1 MPVFACMIVAVVVL
15 GLLRSPL
22 CHSIDGPIPAEYGLP
37 GLAVLT
43 PSTQALACAGL
54 HLSPSLIVTAA
65 SCVREHATLEWAMY
79 PTEDGDELQP
89 KRSFS
94 LSMDKQHR
102 LPIERTEIHSA
113 YSDNHT
119 AAAVASDIAL
129 VRLAKIRSPTDRHLS
144 SSALDADVPLQQQL
158 YDQDSL
164 VVIDLA
170 QQQGFVMHPVVYVDN
185 AFCQLGPRQDKRKTQ
200 ALCLIPL
207 LSNTTTGETRVVGK
221 SNMLYSPLVACV
233 LLSELLVPAQSLRFG
248 ATTLAILGS
257 PANAAACL
265 GIQIA
270 PRLVLTSASCIL
282 MRRPITYVRFMSPTV
297 WAPLDREP
305 SKGDVF
311 RSRLR
316 LTEPEVVQ
324 RTFVSP
330 GKTALLAVVQLRDP
344 RRDPDHARI
353 AILPRTLLPPALNR
367 RHDGTALV
375 FVDPVSLHVSVTEH
389 VVFVGAEFCGQRA
402 ANQSLAEAR
411 SFCVIPLVKTPAQGM
426 AVDTAGHWSFL
437 IRRVGDRAQSDAL
450 LGFGDGSTLWY
461 GVFRAFTWISPE
473 ISPWLND
480 TAFPG
485 VHIRR
490 LQ

>member
-1 MPVFACMIVAVVVL
+1 MPVFAFMIVAVVVL

-43 PSTQALACAGL
+43 PFSQALGCAGL

-65 SCVREHATLEWAMY
+65 SCVREHATLEWAMF

-129 VRLAKIRSPTDRHLS
+129 VRLAKIRSPTYRHLS

-185 AFCQLGPRQDKRKTQ
+185 ALCQLGPRQDKRKTQ
-200 ALCLIPL
+200 ALCL
-207 LSNTTTGETRVVGK
+207 
-221 SNMLYSPLVACV
+221 
-233 LLSELLVPAQSLRFG
+233 LLVPAQSLRFG

-316 LTEPEVVQ
+316 LTEPEVIQ

-344 RRDPDHARI
+344 RRDPDHARV
-353 AILPRTLLPPALNR
+353 AILPRTLLPPAPNR

-411 SFCVIPLVKTPAQGM
+411 SVCVIPLVKPPAQGM

-437 IRRVGDRAQSDAL
+437 IRRVGDRAESDAL
-450 LGFGDGSTLWY
+450 LGFGDSSTLWY